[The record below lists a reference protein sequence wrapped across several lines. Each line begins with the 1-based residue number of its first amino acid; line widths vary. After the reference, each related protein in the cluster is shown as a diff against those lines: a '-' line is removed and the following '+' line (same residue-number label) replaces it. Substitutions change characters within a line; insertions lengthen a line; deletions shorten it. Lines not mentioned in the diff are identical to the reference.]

1 MEAAEKDEV
10 IAVASDHGGYALK
23 RILAAMLSEKGYQ
36 VLDLGTDS
44 PESVD
49 YPDYA
54 QAMADAIESGRARRG
69 VLLCGTGIGVGIAAN
84 RNPAIRAAVCH
95 DVATARLS
103 RQHNDANVLAMGGR
117 VLDAETAGACLQ
129 AFLETPFQNGG
140 RHQRRVAKLG
150 LVASHSNL

>member
-23 RILAAMLSEKGYQ
+23 RILAAMLSDEGYQ
-36 VLDLGTDS
+36 VLDLGTDN
-44 PESVD
+44 PDSVD

-54 QAMADAIESGRARRG
+54 LAMAEAIESGRARRG

-95 DVATARLS
+95 NVATARLS
-103 RQHNDANVLAMGGR
+103 REHNDANVLAMGGR
-117 VLDAETAGACLQ
+117 IIDAETARACLQ
-129 AFLETPFQNGG
+129 ACLETRFEDGG

-150 LVASHSNL
+150 SAAGPSDS